1 VARSRWAAANGAR
14 WTAALLAAAVLAG
27 ALIPVV
33 AARPAGPGSPNQNRQ
48 APVSGCSARVTETL
62 QPASPTLCATARVSV
77 SLGITCPTVL
87 PLHVVF
93 VVGNHLAMQDDLAD
107 VKRAARQA
115 VDALDF
121 RAGTQVGLVTI
132 SGQARTVLDLTDRKS
147 GAQAAINRIQLDPVN
162 PFVRYF
168 DWVGTAQGLLED
180 ARDGESSPLEVIV
193 VYSTGCPSGYES
205 YCTRQVAS
213 AGKAKG
219 AGMTVIGVCN
229 PNARPFGFPLPSGHC
244 HTLQQM
250 ATSGLYH
257 DLAQASR
264 VASDFEDVQRMGE
277 ALTLIEVRLDEWL
290 TDAFDFVPGSASPA
304 ASHGSDGLTF
314 AWQDISPGSVLTASY
329 RISPTVMGPSPLRS
343 ADGGVSLVDSL
354 QRGVG
359 PVALPPRVVTVTE
372 CVRPTETPTLVPTV
386 SPSPSATVTPR
397 VPSPTATV
405 PAPSATPV
413 AQNGVRAFLPM
424 ALHSACRREDAHVDV
439 VLAIDAS
446 SSMGQP
452 TDQPKIEAARAA
464 ANRLVDLLDP
474 DRDRAAVLAF
484 DATVKEMVPLTG
496 DRAALRSGIAG
507 ISLGAGTRLDLAMNR
522 AATLLDASPR
532 LTSRPAIVLL
542 TDGLP
547 DGGTRPEVLAAAE
560 RARSAGIVVFT
571 VGLGA
576 DVDAD
581 LLRAVATRAE
591 NYLAAGDAAA
601 LRAAYERIAGE
612 LPCPG
617 GAVWAG
623 H

>member
-1 VARSRWAAANGAR
+1 
-14 WTAALLAAAVLAG
+14 
-27 ALIPVV
+27 
-33 AARPAGPGSPNQNRQ
+33 
-48 APVSGCSARVTETL
+48 
-62 QPASPTLCATARVSV
+62 
-77 SLGITCPTVL
+77 
-87 PLHVVF
+87 
-93 VVGNHLAMQDDLAD
+93 
-107 VKRAARQA
+107 
-115 VDALDF
+115 
-121 RAGTQVGLVTI
+121 
-132 SGQARTVLDLTDRKS
+132 
-147 GAQAAINRIQLDPVN
+147 
-162 PFVRYF
+162 
-168 DWVGTAQGLLED
+168 
-180 ARDGESSPLEVIV
+180 
-193 VYSTGCPSGYES
+193 
-205 YCTRQVAS
+205 
-213 AGKAKG
+213 
-219 AGMTVIGVCN
+219 
-229 PNARPFGFPLPSGHC
+229 
-244 HTLQQM
+244 
-250 ATSGLYH
+250 
-257 DLAQASR
+257 
-264 VASDFEDVQRMGE
+264 
-277 ALTLIEVRLDEWL
+277 
-290 TDAFDFVPGSASPA
+290 
-304 ASHGSDGLTF
+304 
-314 AWQDISPGSVLTASY
+314 
-329 RISPTVMGPSPLRS
+329 
-343 ADGGVSLVDSL
+343 
-354 QRGVG
+354 
-359 PVALPPRVVTVTE
+359 
-372 CVRPTETPTLVPTV
+372 
-386 SPSPSATVTPR
+386 
-397 VPSPTATV
+397 
-405 PAPSATPV
+405 
-413 AQNGVRAFLPM
+413 M

-560 RARSAGIVVFT
+560 RARSAGIVVYT